1 MEIKDKVAVITG
13 GGSGIGEALAERFHN
28 EGARGVVVVDRDA
41 DNADRVAQGIG
52 GTAVGLDVTDEAGIV
67 DLVNQTVKDYGTLDV
82 FVSNAGY
89 VTQGGLEAENAE
101 IQRMWEVHVMSHV
114 YAARAAVPV
123 MVANGGGYLLNTASA
138 AGLLTQ
144 LGSLQYSIT
153 KAAAVSLGEFLAI
166 TYGERGIKVSVLCPQ
181 AVETNILA
189 LSLIH
194 I

>member
-82 FVSNAGY
+82 FVSNAG
-89 VTQGGLEAENAE
+89 
-101 IQRMWEVHVMSHV
+101 
-114 YAARAAVPV
+114 
-123 MVANGGGYLLNTASA
+123 
-138 AGLLTQ
+138 
-144 LGSLQYSIT
+144 
-153 KAAAVSLGEFLAI
+153 
-166 TYGERGIKVSVLCPQ
+166 
-181 AVETNILA
+181 
-189 LSLIH
+189 
-194 I
+194 